1 MDIYNRL
8 PTDRS
13 VNRAKVTVELAALQ
27 QITISEKGVR
37 DIINKWNLTSIF
49 IKLKLTNF
57 FKSFLKRNSF
67 FRSS

>member
-49 IKLKLTNF
+49 IKLK
-57 FKSFLKRNSF
+57 
-67 FRSS
+67 

>member
-1 MDIYNRL
+1 MHLTPNQRSEVVDIYNRL

-37 DIINKWNLTSIF
+37 DIINKWNLKSIF
-49 IKLKLTNF
+49 IKLK
-57 FKSFLKRNSF
+57 
-67 FRSS
+67 